1 MNMSWAFALIN
12 NRLAEIYFE
21 KKGKRFVMQGHC
33 YVKREEFTTKKELKE
48 IDTDI
53 KKHVLSYRKR
63 RYRDK
68 IGGLIFY
75 TGKSTRI

>member
-1 MNMSWAFALIN
+1 MGWAFALIN

-21 KKGKRFVMQGHC
+21 KKGKTLTMQGHC
-33 YVKREEFTTKKELKE
+33 YVRREEFTTKKEQKD

-53 KKHVLSYRKR
+53 KKHVLSYRNG

-68 IGGLIFY
+68 LGGLIFQS
-75 TGKSTRI
+75 GKPTRI